1 MLTLELKK
9 NEVPKFLLSRG
20 NLCLLFVY
28 ILPVFSYLYEYVYF
42 S

>member
-20 NLCLLFVY
+20 NLLFVY